1 LNLQSFID
9 GIFLHPLSQG
19 PRYATV
25 EEPPPNVVNEFNPN
39 EIVRDPGLRKQIHL
53 YVPDI
58 QDDVRRA
65 YLF

>member
-1 LNLQSFID
+1 
-9 GIFLHPLSQG
+9 LHPLSQG

-53 YVPDI
+53 CVPDI